1 MRFRFSI
8 KCSILLW
15 GLKNF
20 GPIEKCF
27 TFFSSWIPLKIPS
40 TSVEGKMKITI
51 HDYSLPEVEAGDVIK
66 EDLRNQTKCSNNDR
80 EEILFI
86 FISGSS

>member
-1 MRFRFSI
+1 
-8 KCSILLW
+8 
-15 GLKNF
+15 
-20 GPIEKCF
+20 
-27 TFFSSWIPLKIPS
+27 
-40 TSVEGKMKITI
+40 MKITI
-51 HDYSLPEVEAGDVIK
+51 HDYSLPEVEAGDDVIK